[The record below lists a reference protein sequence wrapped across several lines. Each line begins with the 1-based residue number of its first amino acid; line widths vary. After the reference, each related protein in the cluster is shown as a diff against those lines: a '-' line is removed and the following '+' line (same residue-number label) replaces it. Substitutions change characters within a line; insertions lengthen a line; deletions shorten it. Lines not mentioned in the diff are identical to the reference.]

1 MPRTRRE
8 VTNGIL
14 VKVIQP
20 LNIDRK
26 AAMLASVGC
35 NQAEKSDSSM
45 LVVEGQLYLSLLIL
59 LKLMDS
65 QNNEAAKE
73 LADHLVAKIGKQGQE
88 RVFNVKC
95 VEFIRLTQLGPVR
108 P

>member
-1 MPRTRRE
+1 
-8 VTNGIL
+8 
-14 VKVIQP
+14 
-20 LNIDRK
+20 
-26 AAMLASVGC
+26 MLASVGC

-88 RVFNVKC
+88 RVSEKICFRFK
-95 VEFIRLTQLGPVR
+95 FR
-108 P
+108 

>member
-1 MPRTRRE
+1 
-8 VTNGIL
+8 
-14 VKVIQP
+14 
-20 LNIDRK
+20 
-26 AAMLASVGC
+26 
-35 NQAEKSDSSM
+35 M

-88 RVFNVKC
+88 RVSEKNMLQ
-95 VEFIRLTQLGPVR
+95 I
-108 P
+108 

>member
-1 MPRTRRE
+1 
-8 VTNGIL
+8 
-14 VKVIQP
+14 
-20 LNIDRK
+20 
-26 AAMLASVGC
+26 
-35 NQAEKSDSSM
+35 M

-88 RVFNVKC
+88 RVSEKICFRFK
-95 VEFIRLTQLGPVR
+95 FR
-108 P
+108 

>member
-1 MPRTRRE
+1 
-8 VTNGIL
+8 
-14 VKVIQP
+14 
-20 LNIDRK
+20 
-26 AAMLASVGC
+26 
-35 NQAEKSDSSM
+35 M

-88 RVFNVKC
+88 RVYKMENVFTKSI
-95 VEFIRLTQLGPVR
+95 EISMFDTHNP
-108 P
+108 